1 MANNDSLEKR
11 LLLFSSF
18 EVEVIPLVVTDGLG
32 CQVVKRART
41 KLEVGIKD
49 CSGGVPPSLGGL
61 PKAAHHPLPS

>member
-1 MANNDSLEKR
+1 MTALKKDYYFFLP
-11 LLLFSSF
+11 LG
-18 EVEVIPLVVTDGLG
+18 VEVTPLVVTDGLG

-41 KLEVGIKD
+41 KLEVEIEE